1 MSRENCTTM
10 SEFILLGFSHLGG
23 SQWPLFGLFLLL
35 YLVTLGTNMVIVTTI
50 VLDHRLHMPMY
61 FFLATLSC
69 SETLYTLVIIPK
81 ALVDLLAQHR
91 AITITA
97 CAFQMGSFLFLG
109 CSHSFLLAAMGFDR
123 YMAICRPLS
132 YTRLM
137 TRGVCV
143 ALVVAAFFCGSAVS
157 LVVTSLVFG
166 SSSPSSSHLQHFFC
180 DIPPVLRATSPPGS
194 QRRVAILALCSLV
207 LVIPLFLIAA
217 SYACI
222 VATIL
227 HIPSS
232 GGRVKPF
239 STCASHLIVVTVHY
253 ACASFIY
260 LRPGAGDSS
269 GRDALVSVTY
279 TVLTPLLNPVIYS
292 LRNREFRV
300 ALYRVFE
307 RICCPALC

>member
-1 MSRENCTTM
+1 MFRDNHTIM
-10 SEFILLGFSHLGG
+10 SEFILLGFSHLGH
-23 SQWPLFGLFLLL
+23 SQRLLFGLFLPL
-35 YLVTLGTNMVIVTTI
+35 YLVTLGANAVIVTTI
-50 VLDHRLHMPMY
+50 VLDRHLHVPMY

-91 AITITA
+91 AITVTG

-123 YMAICRPLS
+123 YVAICKPLN
-132 YTRLM
+132 YARLM
-137 TRGVCV
+137 TRGVCMV
-143 ALVVAAFFCGSAVS
+143 LVAAASSCGSTVS
-157 LVVTSLVFG
+157 LVVTFLIFG
-166 SSSPSSSHLQHFFC
+166 SPGPSYGWLQHFFC
-180 DIPPVLRATSPPGS
+180 DIPPVLKATLPPGS
-194 QRRVAILALCSLV
+194 PRRGVILALGALV

-217 SYACI
+217 SYARI

-227 HIPSS
+227 KIPSS

-239 STCASHLIVVTVHY
+239 STCASHLIVVTIHY
-253 ACASFIY
+253 TCASFIY

-279 TVLTPLLNPVIYS
+279 TVMTPLLNPVIYS
-292 LRNREFRV
+292 LRNREFKA
-300 ALYRVFE
+300 ALKRVFE
-307 RICCPALC
+307 RIFCPV